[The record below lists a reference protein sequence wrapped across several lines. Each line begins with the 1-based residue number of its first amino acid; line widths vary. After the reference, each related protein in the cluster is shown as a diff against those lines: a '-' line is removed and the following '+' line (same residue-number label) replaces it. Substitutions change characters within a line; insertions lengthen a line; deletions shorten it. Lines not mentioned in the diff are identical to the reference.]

1 MRELIRYFSKRE
13 HMIYDI
19 RYSIRQD
26 QFRHLI
32 DALYCFWRFEFQC
45 IHSFTFLVFSVI
57 FNWIFTCDNHTLQV
71 VRLISQESS
80 FWEHW
85 TFEIIVWLKH
95 DDTQHKIKKERKKQ
109 QVISSFPFLMI
120 IFLLA
125 RCSLKN
131 KKIKSRNRWLI
142 KRQLTAT
149 PK

>member
-95 DDTQHKIKKERKKQ
+95 DDAQHKIKKEREKATSYFF
-109 QVISSFPFLMI
+109 ISILNHYFFI
-120 IFLLA
+120 LA
-125 RCSLKN
+125 RCFL
-131 KKIKSRNRWLI
+131 KKIEEEKV
-142 KRQLTAT
+142 TT
-149 PK
+149 GD